1 MVDQDAARRDEGA
14 MDRKTS
20 DRAPERAASL
30 RPSATRPTL
39 ERWLT
44 GPRFGG
50 LPARGA
56 EQPAPLLSFE
66 FFPPRTEALET
77 QLWACIRRLETLAP
91 RFVSVTYG
99 AGGSTQ
105 ARTHATVARIVRE
118 TRLTPAAHLTCVGA
132 TREEVDQVA
141 RDYWQAGVR
150 HVVALR
156 GDVPGGGAYAP
167 HPGGY
172 AYAMDLVGGLRRVA
186 DFEISV
192 AAYPDVHPAAASPG
206 ADLDNLKRKLDAGAT
221 RAITNFFFDA
231 ATYLRF
237 LDRALAAGIT
247 APIVP
252 GIMPVTNF
260 VQMRKFAATNGI
272 AVPDWLAHLFDGLEE
287 DAETR
292 RMVAAVV
299 AAEQVRLL
307 QANGIDEFHFYT
319 LNRADLAYAIAHIL
333 GVRPAAGL

>member
-1 MVDQDAARRDEGA
+1 MDQSSPAR
-14 MDRKTS
+14 
-20 DRAPERAASL
+20 ASPAEL
-30 RPSATRPTL
+30 RPTL

-44 GPRFGG
+44 GPRFAG
-50 LPARGA
+50 LPTRGA
-56 EQPAPLLSFE
+56 EHPAPLLSFE
-66 FFPPRTEALET
+66 FFPPRTEALEA
-77 QLWACIRRLETLAP
+77 QLWTCIRRLETLAP

-105 ARTHATVARIVRE
+105 ARTHATVTRIVRE

-132 TREEVDQVA
+132 TRADVDAVA
-141 RDYWQAGVR
+141 HTYWRAGVR

-156 GDVPGGGAYAP
+156 GDVPGGGAYVP

-172 AYAMDLVGGLRRVA
+172 AYATDLVAGLRRVA

-231 ATYLRF
+231 ETYLRF
-237 LDRALAAGIT
+237 LDRCLAAGIT

-260 VQMRKFAATNGI
+260 VQMRKFAAANGV

-292 RMVAAVV
+292 RMVASVV

-333 GVRPAAGL
+333 GVRPAA